1 MHQRWENLLF
11 LCWIVRPAGLQRTLA
26 EGLRVHTRDGNAH
39 FGLSPFFLR
48 DLHPPGY
55 RHCFGFLIFSN

>member
-11 LCWIVRPAGLQRTLA
+11 LCWIVRPADLQRTLA

-39 FGLSPFFLR
+39 FGLAPFFCAICIRRVTGIALA
-48 DLHPPGY
+48 
-55 RHCFGFLIFSN
+55 F